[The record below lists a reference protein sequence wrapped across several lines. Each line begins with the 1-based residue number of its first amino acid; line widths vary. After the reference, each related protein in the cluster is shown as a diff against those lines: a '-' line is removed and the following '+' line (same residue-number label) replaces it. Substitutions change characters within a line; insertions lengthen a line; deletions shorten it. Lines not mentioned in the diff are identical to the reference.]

1 MRTRELET
9 LALYGFG
16 SECATRVF
24 SGSMAKDAELV
35 TAPNAGV
42 PGELLTFFN
51 PKVVEVLRSPLKARA
66 IFPEEKNGD
75 AATPSAKFQMLEY
88 VGHTEPYDDYA
99 DGGAAD
105 INANWVTRDAYL
117 FQTIRRYGDL
127 EQMRN
132 AAAKLNL
139 AAATQRAAAVIIDTD
154 YNRFDFLG
162 VAGLRNYGILNDPGL
177 NAAITPAATGTGS
190 GTKWETKTTAQI
202 FQDILAL
209 FGQLVSQTDGKV
221 DKDTR
226 LIFAMSPEIAV
237 RLGTATDF
245 NVSVIKMM
253 DDYFRDYTI
262 VTAPEYA
269 TTGGQLVQCIAP
281 EIDGQETGVLGF
293 TEKFF
298 AFAPV
303 RKTSSIVQKFR
314 AGTYGAIIKNPS
326 GVAGMLGV

>member
-1 MRTRELET
+1 MGNE
-9 LALYGFG
+9 
-16 SECATRVF
+16 
-24 SGSMAKDAELV
+24 
-35 TAPNAGV
+35 
-42 PGELLTFFN
+42 
-51 PKVVEVLRSPLKARA
+51 
-66 IFPEEKNGD
+66 
-75 AATPSAKFQMLEY
+75 
-88 VGHTEPYDDYA
+88 
-99 DGGAAD
+99 
-105 INANWVTRDAYL
+105 
-117 FQTIRRYGDL
+117 
-127 EQMRN
+127 
-132 AAAKLNL
+132 
-139 AAATQRAAAVIIDTD
+139 
-154 YNRFDFLG
+154 
-162 VAGLRNYGILNDPGL
+162 
-177 NAAITPAATGTGS
+177 
-190 GTKWETKTTAQI
+190 TTAQI

-209 FGQLVSQTDGKV
+209 FGQLVSQTGGKV